1 MIESPRDPA
10 LGRLIQTLEVL
21 AAVAE
26 AGSFS
31 RAAERLGID
40 QSAVS
45 HRVRA
50 LETALGFRLFERTT
64 RQVTPTRAGAVLCQA
79 AGRASADLAQALGA
93 ARELR
98 SGGAIRL
105 SVPSSL
111 AMKWLVPRLAD
122 ARRDGLDLSLEVRED
137 LAALDQGQIDAAI
150 RFGPGPYPGHHA
162 RRLARCRL
170 QPVASPAYLRR
181 AGVSGE
187 GASLD
192 GLDRLADRRGEQDGT
207 RFSWADYLAASGG
220 GPLDGPPPLYF
231 DRADLMLQA
240 AIGGLGVALGRSLL
254 IEDDIRLGLLVAV
267 GPSAPS
273 ASDYWLVTRPEW
285 AGTASLARLLRWL
298 ERQLLQTL
306 TSA

>member
-1 MIESPRDPA
+1 MNQSPRDPSLGKLLQA
-10 LGRLIQTLEVL
+10 LDLLAEVY
-21 AAVAE
+21 E

-50 LETALGFRLFERTT
+50 LEAALGFTLFERTT
-64 RQVTPTRAGAVLCQA
+64 RRVTPTRAGTLLCQA
-79 AGRASADLAQALGA
+79 AGRASADLAQALAA

-162 RRLARCRL
+162 QRLARCRL
-170 QPVASPAYLRR
+170 QPVASPAYLRH
-181 AGVSGE
+181 AGVSAE
-187 GASLD
+187 GASLI
-192 GLDRLADRRGEQDGT
+192 GLGRLADRRGEQDGT
-207 RFSWADYLAASGG
+207 RFSWADYLVASGG
-220 GPLDGPPPLYF
+220 GPIDGPAPMYF

-254 IEDDIRLGLLVAV
+254 IEDDIRLGLLVPV

-273 ASDYWLVTRPEW
+273 ASDYWLVTRYES
-285 AGTASLARLLRWL
+285 ADTESMNRLMRWL
-298 ERQLLQTL
+298 ERGIAHTL
-306 TSA
+306 AAG